1 MTLLNQIRVQSL
13 RKIQPSKADLKA
25 ASTVFNKVEKALS
38 AEIEARA
45 VEAAFI
51 TLEGSSGIKQTQ
63 LRGWK
68 ELDVFIGLPV
78 SVVPDSLEKTKTA
91 KPVIRRLLKKMVR
104 EVAVNALKRTSAKD
118 IQVAYAEHPYVV
130 AQLDGYKVDIV
141 FCFDLTRDYITEYG
155 PITAVDR
162 TPHHSRFIHEHLSEA
177 QRDDVRLLKAFF
189 QSSYVYGDSSPI
201 GRSGFTGFSTEMLIF
216 HTETFEAALEYLSY
230 FEPKPL
236 DFFNR
241 SLDSLV
247 QKFASDFFII
257 SDPIDP
263 NRNIASS
270 ISKRAYVF
278 STHMARRLL
287 ESPSIRFFD
296 KQPIPQLSESE
307 LNQLEPNYCVIEF
320 QDQTGWHYTKT
331 RDKLYRYFSKLSRFL
346 SQEPTGERR
355 FGFVLFEEL
364 FHEEAFV
371 IALYIENTELSRTFI
386 RAGPP
391 QDYVEGVDQ
400 FLARHPEAF
409 LENGRY
415 HVEISRPFTNADQ
428 ALRHFLSENQ
438 ISPKLR
444 IINITRSGS
453 TIIGKQA
460 LWILIKAVQP
470 FIKSEQK

>member
-13 RKIQPSKADLKA
+13 RKIQPTKADLKE
-25 ASTVFNKVEKALS
+25 ASTIFSKVKKALS
-38 AEIEARA
+38 AEIKARA
-45 VEAAFI
+45 FDVAFI
-51 TLEGSSGIKQTQ
+51 ELEGSSGIKQTQ

-68 ELDVFIGLPV
+68 ELDVFIGVPV
-78 SVVPDSLEKTKTA
+78 SVLPDSFENTKTA
-91 KPVIRRLLKKMVR
+91 KPLIRRLLKKMVR
-104 EVAVNALKRTSAKD
+104 DVAVNALKRTSAED

-216 HTETFEAALEYLSY
+216 HTQTLESAFEYLSN
-230 FEPKPL
+230 FQPQPL

-241 SLDSLV
+241 SPNSLE
-247 QKFASDFFII
+247 QKFAPDFFII

-270 ISKRAYVF
+270 ISKRAYSF
-278 STHMARRLL
+278 TTHKARQLL
-287 ESPSIRFFD
+287 ESPSVRFFD
-296 KQPIPQLSESE
+296 RQPIPQLPLSE
-307 LNQLEPNYCVIEF
+307 LNQLEPNYFVIEF

-346 SQEPTGERR
+346 SQESTGERR
-355 FGFVLFEEL
+355 FGFVFFEEL
-364 FHEEAFV
+364 FREDTFV
-371 IALYIENTELSRTFI
+371 IALHIENAKLSRTFI

-391 QDYVEGVDQ
+391 QNYVEGVDQ
-400 FLARHPEAF
+400 FLARHPDAF

-415 HVEISRPFTNADQ
+415 HIEIPRPFTNADQ
-428 ALRHFLSENQ
+428 TLRHYLTENQ

-444 IINITRSGS
+444 ITNITREGS
-453 TIIGKQA
+453 TVIGKQA
-460 LWILIKAVQP
+460 LWILIRAVQP
-470 FIKSEQK
+470 FIRSKQK